1 MTPAT
6 HEVPMSMT
14 SVAAALLLQSSP
26 SATWTVDPGHSEL
39 GFRVRHMMVS
49 STRGRF
55 DRFSGKLELDEQD
68 VTRSKVEIEIEA
80 ASVNTNLP
88 TRDDHLR
95 SPDFLDVARYP
106 TLTFRSTRVERRAG
120 ELIVTGD
127 LTLHGVTRQVT
138 LRGPELAMPV
148 RDPWGNL
155 RVGTRASTVLSRKA
169 FGLKWNLALEAGGLA
184 VGDEVELT
192 LEVEFTRPVAK
203 G

>member
-1 MTPAT
+1 
-6 HEVPMSMT
+6 MT

-26 SATWTVDPGHSEL
+26 STTWNVDPGHSEL

-55 DRFSGKLELDEQD
+55 DRFSGKLELDEED
-68 VTRSKVEIEIEA
+68 VTRSKVEIEIDA

-88 TRDDHLR
+88 TRDEHLR
-95 SPDFLDVARYP
+95 SPDFLDVARFP
-106 TLTFRSTRVERRAG
+106 KLTFRSTRVELRGG
-120 ELIVTGD
+120 ELVVTGD

-138 LRGPELAMPV
+138 LRAPALTSPV

-155 RVGTRASTVLSRKA
+155 RAGTRASAVLSRKD
-169 FGLKWNLALEAGGLA
+169 FGLTWNVALEAGGLA

-192 LEVEFTRPVAK
+192 LEVEFTRPAAK